1 MYYLERRHKTMTD
14 TERRNKAVGWSDQLD
29 ELTLELRGI
38 TEILGDLA
46 YDMEDT
52 KPAYSTIARAIFTAC
67 NHIDRI
73 AQDMLRLDDEL
84 TELRHRNTQPQK
96 LTETVTTTKTMFI

>member
-1 MYYLERRHKTMTD
+1 MTKTD
-14 TERRNKAVGWSDQLD
+14 RNIKAVGWSDQLD

-52 KPAYSTIARAIFTAC
+52 KPAYSSIATLLFSAC

-73 AQDMLRLDDEL
+73 AEDMLRLDAVLDEKKHERL
-84 TELRHRNTQPQK
+84 AEAMRTVEELSPCR
-96 LTETVTTTKTMFI
+96 VTLGR